1 MICLSVHGL
10 DAIPTILHTVH
21 HRHLFFHYVS
31 ISNVTTNDNNK
42 FVLFSIGLLINT
54 IRTDVSQLSGVETLE
69 RDLVV
74 SASSFQR
81 DMVTIDIEAHLKTSD
96 ALKEG
101 ELKTAVIAA
110 IAKCLLKSQSK
121 SNEDSNPRNVLA

>member
-1 MICLSVHGL
+1 MDSFSH
-10 DAIPTILHTVH
+10 PLH
-21 HRHLFFHYVS
+21 
-31 ISNVTTNDNNK
+31 NK
-42 FVLFSIGLLINT
+42 YEINSFIFYIGLIINT
-54 IRTDVSQLSGVETLE
+54 IRSDVSQLSGVETVE

-74 SASSFQR
+74 SASSFQK
-81 DMVTIDIEAHLKTSD
+81 DMVTIDIEAHLQTTN

>member
-1 MICLSVHGL
+1 MDWIRY
-10 DAIPTILHTVH
+10 LHTVH
-21 HRHLFFHYVS
+21 HRHLFFDFLCITHF
-31 ISNVTTNDNNK
+31 TTNDSNK
-42 FVLFSIGLLINT
+42 FVLFSVGFLINT
-54 IRTDVSQLSGVETLE
+54 IRKDVSELSGVETLE

-74 SASSFQR
+74 SASSFQK

-121 SNEDSNPRNVLA
+121 SIEDSNPRNVLA